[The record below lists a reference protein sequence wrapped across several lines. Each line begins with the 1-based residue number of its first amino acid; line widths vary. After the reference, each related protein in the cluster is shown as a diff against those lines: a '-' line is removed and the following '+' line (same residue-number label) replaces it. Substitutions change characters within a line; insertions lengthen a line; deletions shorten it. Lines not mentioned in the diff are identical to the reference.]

1 MKEADAYK
9 LYDYAVYMNT
19 KVVPE
24 ISRIAE
30 EYRRIMSSPANAEA
44 TLRANGFDF
53 DLLTKNGFYQDKEG
67 RWVQKALGKKA
78 TDKERENALA
88 GYQEV
93 HNAVVN
99 FTSSLR
105 QTWGGSAEIAENIMQ
120 KAGFTTSL
128 TSNEPDEADPQ
139 PFNANGFSYHSGADD
154 GLAGGNYS
162 GTGKLSSAAPKQV
175 IVNITNLLSVEAIN
189 LLKSKEGQGEEV
201 QNLKEQLAQALI
213 DVVHD
218 FDSSWNG

>member
-105 QTWGGSAEIAENIMQ
+105 QTRGGSAEIAENIMQ
-120 KAGFTTSL
+120 KRGSRLRLLPMSRMKPIPNLSMRTGSVIIPEQTTGWPVEIIPVRENSPRQRR
-128 TSNEPDEADPQ
+128 S
-139 PFNANGFSYHSGADD
+139 
-154 GLAGGNYS
+154 
-162 GTGKLSSAAPKQV
+162 KLS
-175 IVNITNLLSVEAIN
+175 
-189 LLKSKEGQGEEV
+189 
-201 QNLKEQLAQALI
+201 
-213 DVVHD
+213 
-218 FDSSWNG
+218 